1 MKRLLSAMTVVTVL
15 LVVRPASAD
24 SPTTVLNAV
33 QNQGNTSGQAAVG
46 TSGNTNQNNN
56 QNQNHNQNSNS
67 LGTTSATAV
76 NIGGISIT
84 PGTTGGG
91 GLGVSGLNAAESGT
105 GTGEGYV
112 GYSGSTTFASPSITF
127 GSSNVKNI
135 NVNLPGLPGIPG
147 APGNFSQ
154 PYKPD
159 VFINGA
165 GPVRPARMT
174 YEQAEECRGGYGYKD
189 SYVGATR
196 EKAKEIQLVY
206 AAWDKIDV
214 SNDISNYVGIS
225 SVEGADKPW
234 LPAVCEAAYHAMDK
248 GANYGVVEFIIRPKN
263 TMKGFGFGS
272 SGGGSVV
279 PNVAT
284 ATSPYGLAA
293 SLGFGL
299 GWSSQRVEGEVMIQ
313 LTGLRVPTQTAA
325 VKPPMPVPT
334 APQVPAA
341 PPSPPPAAAAPPQTP
356 LPAPQATVPV
366 PTPPVV
372 APRPADDGRV
382 IKPDGQTL
390 KLQPEARPQSGPDQA
405 APQPLSVPGQPQ
417 SAQPTSV
424 PEQPLAAPTPLS
436 VPGQTGAT
444 GPPDSPLP
452 APTPLNVPGQPAA
465 SAPPQA
471 APSPPPAAAPA
482 PTPAPAPAPLTVPG
496 QPAAF
501 APQQQQSSG
510 ASAIPASFSGTTAT
524 QQAPGLQGK
533 LNGAG
538 GR

>member
-1 MKRLLSAMTVVTVL
+1 MRRLLSAATVATIL
-15 LVVRPASAD
+15 LMVCPVSAD

-56 QNQNHNQNSNS
+56 QNS
-67 LGTTSATAV
+67 LGTSSATSV

-84 PGTTGGG
+84 PGTAGAGGA
-91 GLGVSGLNAAESGT
+91 GVSGLNAAESGT

-165 GPVRPARMT
+165 GPIRPARMT
-174 YEQAEECRGGYGYKD
+174 YEQAQECRGGYGYKD
-189 SYVGATR
+189 SYVGANR

-206 AAWDKIDV
+206 AAWDKIDI

-234 LPAVCEAAYHAMDK
+234 LPAVCEAAYHAMDR

-263 TMKGFGFGS
+263 TMKGFGFGT

-325 VKPPMPVPT
+325 VNPAVPT
-334 APQVPAA
+334 APQLPVVAPAVPT
-341 PPSPPPAAAAPPQTP
+341 PPPAATMTPAPPAP
-356 LPAPQATVPV
+356 VSPSFPAE
-366 PTPPVV
+366 
-372 APRPADDGRV
+372 APRV

-390 KLQPEARPQSGPDQA
+390 KLQPEGRPQSGPDAQSD
-405 APQPLSVPGQPQ
+405 PQPLSVPGQPQ
-417 SAQPTSV
+417 GAQEQPVSTVPDQSPVPLSV
-424 PEQPLAAPTPLS
+424 PGQPSASAPPQAAPAPSATPVPAPVPQIPTPLS
-436 VPGQTGAT
+436 VPGQPSASTVPQV
-444 GPPDSPLP
+444 GPSQSP
-452 APTPLNVPGQPAA
+452 ASAQTPLSVPGQP
-465 SAPPQA
+465 
-471 APSPPPAAAPA
+471 
-482 PTPAPAPAPLTVPG
+482 T
-496 QPAAF
+496 AF
-501 APQQQQSSG
+501 APQQSNST
-510 ASAIPASFSGTTAT
+510 APIPASFL
-524 QQAPGLQGK
+524 APTGQPQGIQSK
-533 LNGAG
+533 INGAG

>member
-1 MKRLLSAMTVVTVL
+1 MKRWLSVMTVVTTL

-56 QNQNHNQNSNS
+56 QNS
-67 LGTTSATAV
+67 LGTSSSTSV

-84 PGTTGGG
+84 PSSG
-91 GLGVSGLNAAESGT
+91 GVSGLSAATDGT
-105 GTGEGYV
+105 GSGEV

-135 NVNLPGLPGIPG
+135 NVNLPGLPGILG

-165 GPVRPARMT
+165 GPIRPSRMT
-174 YEQAEECRGGYGYKD
+174 YQQAEECRGGYGYKD
-189 SYVGATR
+189 TYVGASR
-196 EKAKEIQLVY
+196 EPTKEIQLVY

-234 LPAVCEAAYHAMDK
+234 LPAVCEAAYHAMDR

-263 TMKGFGFGS
+263 TMKGFGFGT

-325 VKPPMPVPT
+325 VNPPQPTAPKPT
-334 APQVPAA
+334 APQIQA
-341 PPSPPPAAAAPPQTP
+341 PPPPAAAAPPAP
-356 LPAPQATVPV
+356 PAPQATITPV
-366 PTPPVV
+366 PTAPVV
-372 APRPADDGRV
+372 PPRPADDGRI

-390 KLQPEARPQSGPDQA
+390 KIQPEGRPQSNDDQT

-417 SAQPTSV
+417 SPQGQPAAIQEPAQ
-424 PEQPLAAPTPLS
+424 AAPLS
-436 VPGQTGAT
+436 VPGQPGSAP
-444 GPPDSPLP
+444 PPDTP
-452 APTPLNVPGQPAA
+452 AQAPAPLNVPGQPAA
-465 SAPPQA
+465 SAPPAQA
-471 APSPPPAAAPA
+471 QQPAQAPAPA
-482 PTPAPAPAPLTVPG
+482 PTPAPLSVPG
-496 QPAAF
+496 QPAAL
-501 APQQQQSSG
+501 APQQPQQGSG
-510 ASAIPASFSGTTAT
+510 TTMAIPASFTGAGQASSTAQT
-524 QQAPGLQGK
+524 QGLQGK
-533 LNGAG
+533 INGAG

>member
-1 MKRLLSAMTVVTVL
+1 MKRALSAMTLATML
-15 LVVRPASAD
+15 FMVRPVSAD

-33 QNQGNTSGQAAVG
+33 QNQGNTSGQAAIG

-56 QNQNHNQNSNS
+56 QNS
-67 LGTTSATAV
+67 LGTSSATSV

-84 PGTTGGG
+84 PGSTGGG
-91 GLGVSGLNAAESGT
+91 LSGLNAAESGT
-105 GTGEGYV
+105 GTGDGTV

-135 NVNLPGLPGIPG
+135 NVNLPGLPGLLG

-174 YEQAEECRGGYGYKD
+174 YEQAQECRGGYGYKD
-189 SYVGATR
+189 TYVGATR
-196 EKAKEIQLVY
+196 EQAKEIQLVY

-293 SLGFGL
+293 SLGFGM

-325 VKPPMPVPT
+325 GKPPVPAPT
-334 APQVPAA
+334 APAA
-341 PPSPPPAAAAPPQTP
+341 PTIP
-356 LPAPQATVPV
+356 
-366 PTPPVV
+366 
-372 APRPADDGRV
+372 PRPADDGRV

-405 APQPLSVPGQPQ
+405 EPQPLSVPGQPQ

-424 PEQPLAAPTPLS
+424 PDSSQNAAPVPLS
-436 VPGQTGAT
+436 VPGQPGASA
-444 GPPDSPLP
+444 PAESAPIP
-452 APTPLNVPGQPAA
+452 APSPLNVPGQPSAA
-465 SAPPQA
+465 GPAPT
-471 APSPPPAAAPA
+471 PA
-482 PTPAPAPAPLTVPG
+482 PTPAPAPVPLTVPG
-496 QPAAF
+496 QPSTF
-501 APQQQQSSG
+501 APQQQSSG
-510 ASAIPASFSGTTAT
+510 ASPIPASFSGTTAT

>member
-1 MKRLLSAMTVVTVL
+1 MKRALSAMTLATML
-15 LVVRPASAD
+15 LMVRPVSAD

-56 QNQNHNQNSNS
+56 QNS
-67 LGTTSATAV
+67 LGTSSATSV

-91 GLGVSGLNAAESGT
+91 LSGLNAAESGT

-135 NVNLPGLPGIPG
+135 NVNLPGLPGLLG

-165 GPVRPARMT
+165 GPIRPARMT
-174 YEQAEECRGGYGYKD
+174 YAQAQECRGGYGYKD
-189 SYVGATR
+189 TYVGANR
-196 EKAKEIQLVY
+196 EPTKEIQLVY

-234 LPAVCEAAYHAMDK
+234 LPAVCEAAYHAMDR

-263 TMKGFGFGS
+263 TMKGFGFGT

-325 VKPPMPVPT
+325 VKPPAPT
-334 APQVPAA
+334 APQVPVAPAA
-341 PPSPPPAAAAPPQTP
+341 TPPPAPVPAP
-356 LPAPQATVPV
+356 PAPQATIPPAPTAPV
-366 PTPPVV
+366 IP
-372 APRPADDGRV
+372 PRPADDGR
-382 IKPDGQTL
+382 IIRPDGQTL
-390 KLQPEARPQSGPDQA
+390 KIQPEGRPQSNEDQT

-417 SAQPTSV
+417 SPQGQPTAIPDST
-424 PEQPLAAPTPLS
+424 ATAPAPQPLS
-436 VPGQTGAT
+436 VPGQPGSAPLSQDAPAQA
-444 GPPDSPLP
+444 PPQPLS
-452 APTPLNVPGQPAA
+452 VPGQPAA
-465 SAPPQA
+465 SAPSTQQ
-471 APSPPPAAAPA
+471 PAQAPA
-482 PTPAPAPAPLTVPG
+482 QSPAPQPLSVPG
-496 QPAAF
+496 QPAASTPQP
-501 APQQQQSSG
+501 PQQLGSNSG
-510 ASAIPASFSGTTAT
+510 NGTVSTIPASFSSTGTAQT
-524 QQAPGLQGK
+524 QGLQGK
-533 LNGAG
+533 ING